1 MTAEEFIKQAHD
13 HSKGKVCTKCK
24 EHKPLNEFHK
34 SKKYKDGLHYECKS
48 CKKKYQDNECRF
60 KRWFNTK
67 KSHAKIVGV
76 EFTIEPTDIPGVK
89 IRETITI
96 DKTGR
101 KRRRWKWVSWEGS
114 QYPQVCPVFG
124 IELDWGMN
132 GNQPNSPSLDRVNP
146 KFGYI
151 PGNVRL
157 ISMRANTMKQNMYL
171 EELKIFEEYILSHQQ
186 LNTNPKQ
193 VSLFC

>member
-1 MTAEEFIKQAHD
+1 M
-13 HSKGKVCTKCK
+13 
-24 EHKPLNEFHK
+24 
-34 SKKYKDGLHYECKS
+34 
-48 CKKKYQDNECRF
+48 
-60 KRWFNTK
+60 
-67 KSHAKIVGV
+67 
-76 EFTIEPTDIPGVK
+76 
-89 IRETITI
+89 
-96 DKTGR
+96 
-101 KRRRWKWVSWEGS
+101 
-114 QYPQVCPVFG
+114 
-124 IELDWGMN
+124 
-132 GNQPNSPSLDRVNP
+132 NP